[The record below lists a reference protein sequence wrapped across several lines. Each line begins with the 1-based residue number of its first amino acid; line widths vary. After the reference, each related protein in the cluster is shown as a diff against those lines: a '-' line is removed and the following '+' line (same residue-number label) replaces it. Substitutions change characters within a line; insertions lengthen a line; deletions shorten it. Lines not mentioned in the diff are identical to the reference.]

1 MNNFVFYSPTEFV
14 FGKDTDIQT
23 GTLAKKYNARKAMI
37 VYGGGSIIRS
47 GLLQRIEDSL
57 QQAGVDYVKLG
68 GVQPNPTDPK
78 VYEGIELARKEG
90 VDFMLPVGGG
100 SVIDTAK
107 AIAAG
112 VPYEG
117 DFWDFYIGKAKVKKA
132 LKVGVVLT
140 IPAAGS
146 EGSGNTV
153 ITKLEGLQK
162 LSLRVPELLRPVF
175 AVMNPELTYTLP
187 PYQTACGIADM
198 MVHIMERY
206 FTNTP
211 DVEISDRLCEGTLMA
226 IIKEAYKVKQ
236 NPNDYEARA
245 NIMWCGTIAH
255 NGTCGVGCE
264 EDWASHFLEHEI
276 SAVYNV
282 THGAGLAVIVPAW
295 MTFMAEHNPKK
306 IARFANRVFGV
317 PENEDLEEM
326 ALAGISRLK
335 HFFRS
340 FVTTLIIQVATGS
353 IAPILTLYVRELAGN
368 VSNVAFISGM
378 IASVPGVAALL
389 SAPRLGKLGDRI
401 GPEKILIT
409 ALIFSVLLLIPMSY
423 VQTPLQLGIL
433 RFLLGAADGALLPAV
448 QTLLVYNSSN
458 QIAGRIFSYNQSFR
472 DIGNVTGPLMGAAIS
487 ANYGF
492 RAVFLVTAGVVLFNA
507 VYSWN
512 SLRRRRIPQISN

>member
-14 FGKDTDIQT
+14 FGKDTEIQT

-306 IARFANRVFGV
+306 IARFANPR
-317 PENEDLEEM
+317 
-326 ALAGISRLK
+326 
-335 HFFRS
+335 FRS
-340 FVTTLIIQVATGS
+340 S
-353 IAPILTLYVRELAGN
+353 
-368 VSNVAFISGM
+368 
-378 IASVPGVAALL
+378 
-389 SAPRLGKLGDRI
+389 PRMRI
-401 GPEKILIT
+401 WKKWH
-409 ALIFSVLLLIPMSY
+409 
-423 VQTPLQLGIL
+423 
-433 RFLLGAADGALLPAV
+433 LPA
-448 QTLLVYNSSN
+448 YH
-458 QIAGRIFSYNQSFR
+458 
-472 DIGNVTGPLMGAAIS
+472 D
-487 ANYGF
+487 
-492 RAVFLVTAGVVLFNA
+492 
-507 VYSWN
+507 
-512 SLRRRRIPQISN
+512 